1 MKIEFALRDNGSGGF
16 YSGIDKIIRGDT
28 EVKDIGGLDGEI
40 CDWKL
45 KLEYDESAV
54 KFVGTQANQ
63 FSDVSLGEIN
73 QLGLFY

>member
-1 MKIEFALRDNGSGGF
+1 MKIEFALRDNGSGVL
-16 YSGIDKIIRGDT
+16 YSGIDWIERGDSKIR
-28 EVKDIGGLDGEI
+28 VDGIDGEI
-40 CDWKL
+40 CDWRL
-45 KLEYDESAV
+45 KLEYDDSAV